1 MFERAEKEHITD
13 CMECGSCSY
22 TCPAGRPILDYI
34 RLGKINSD
42 QNGTGTK
49 DKIIHVKIPMT
60 NLFNISPSPH
70 AHGEETTRKL
80 MYGVVLALMPAF
92 LASVFY
98 FGMGAVIVTAT
109 SVISCILFE
118 YLIQRFI
125 LNKPVS
131 VTDGS
136 ALVTGL
142 LLAFNLPSNIPVLMV
157 VLGSLVAI
165 GIAKMTFGGLGNN
178 PFNPAL
184 VGRVFMLIS
193 FPVQMTTWPVPA
205 GLKTGYTDAITGAT
219 PLAVI
224 KEGIKNGESLTQLME
239 KVPDTLQMFLGKMGG
254 SMGEVSALALLI
266 GFAYLLYKKIITWH
280 IPVSII
286 ATVAVFTTIH
296 SYLNPETSAG
306 PMFHI
311 LTGGLLLGAI
321 FMATDY
327 VTSPMNP
334 KAMIIYGC
342 GIGILTV
349 IIRLYG
355 AYPEGVSF
363 AILIMNAFV
372 PFMNTYIKPQR
383 FGKEVI
389 NG

>member
-1 MFERAEKEHITD
+1 M
-13 CMECGSCSY
+13 S
-22 TCPAGRPILDYI
+22 
-34 RLGKINSD
+34 
-42 QNGTGTK
+42 
-49 DKIIHVKIPMT
+49 
-60 NLFNISPSPH
+60 NLLNISPSPH
-70 AHGEETTRKL
+70 FHGKETTRNL
-80 MYGVVLALMPAF
+80 MLGVVIALMPALF
-92 LASVFY
+92 TSIFY

-109 SVISCILFE
+109 SIASCILFE

-125 LNKPVS
+125 LKKPVS
-131 VTDGS
+131 ITDGS

-142 LLAFNLPSNIPVLMV
+142 LLAFNLPSNIPIFVII
-157 VLGSLVAI
+157 LGSLVAI

-193 FPVQMTTWPVPA
+193 FPVQMTSWPVPA
-205 GLKTGYTDAITGAT
+205 GFKTGYTDAITGAT
-219 PLAVI
+219 PLAVL
-224 KEGIKNGESLTQLME
+224 KEGIKNGESLAQLME
-239 KVPDTLQMFLGKMGG
+239 KVPTTLQMLAGKMGG
-254 SMGEVSALALLI
+254 SIGEVAALALLI
-266 GFAYLLYKKIITWH
+266 GFGYLLYKKIITWH
-280 IPVSII
+280 IPVSVIGS
-286 ATVAVFTTIH
+286 VAIFTTI
-296 SYLNPETSAG
+296 LWLMKPESNAS
-306 PMFHI
+306 PVFHL

-327 VTSPMNP
+327 VTSPMNK

-349 IIRLYG
+349 IIRVWG

-372 PFMNTYIKPQR
+372 PLMNAYIKPKR
-383 FGKEVI
+383 FGEEVK